1 MSKLTDEQIDEAY
14 NYILSVDEIG
24 SAKLAGILG
33 TEDDGDAIQTALNQ
47 VRRKYPKLKQDA
59 EAAKQARAIKE
70 EPKPQAQP
78 QVEKP
83 LPPAAPKNYVVILTG
98 EDGIGR
104 ELEITGTKE
113 NRIYVKEKVPTEIVT
128 VKLGGKDVDVDLVK
142 VRKMGVGETL
152 HGLSSSALL
161 MIAAAAKA

>member
-59 EAAKQARAIKE
+59 EAAKAARNKQPE
-70 EPKPQAQP
+70 P

-83 LPPAAPKNYVVILTG
+83 LPPKPTVEEIQYKYSLANESG
-98 EDGIGR
+98 FSE
-104 ELEITGTKE
+104 ELEVMGIKGNVVHLKK
-113 NRIYVKEKVPTEIVT
+113 IVPTEIVT

-142 VRKMGVGETL
+142 VRKMGPTEQIHGVSAQTL
-152 HGLSSSALL
+152 LV
-161 MIAAAAKA
+161 IAAAAKA

>member
-59 EAAKQARAIKE
+59 EAAKTARNKQP
-70 EPKPQAQP
+70 EPEPQ
-78 QVEKP
+78 KP
-83 LPPAAPKNYVVILTG
+83 LPPSAPPTYVVILTG

-104 ELEITGTKE
+104 ELEIVGIKE
-113 NRIYVKEKVPTEIVT
+113 NRIYTKEKVPTEIVT

-142 VRKMGVGETL
+142 VRKMGPTDQIHGVSVQTL
-152 HGLSSSALL
+152 LV
-161 MIAAAAKA
+161 IAAAAKA

>member
-24 SAKLAGILG
+24 SAKLASILG

-59 EAAKQARAIKE
+59 EAAKTARNKQP
-70 EPKPQAQP
+70 EPEP

-83 LPPAAPKNYVVILTG
+83 LPPAAPKDYVVILTG

-104 ELEITGTKE
+104 ELEIVGIKE
-113 NRIYVKEKVPTEIVT
+113 NRIYTKEKVPTEIVT
-128 VKLGGKDVDVDLVK
+128 VKLGGKDVDVDLIK
-142 VRKMGVGETL
+142 VRKMGAGETL
-152 HGLSSSALL
+152 HGLSPSALL
-161 MIAAAAKA
+161 VIAAAAKA